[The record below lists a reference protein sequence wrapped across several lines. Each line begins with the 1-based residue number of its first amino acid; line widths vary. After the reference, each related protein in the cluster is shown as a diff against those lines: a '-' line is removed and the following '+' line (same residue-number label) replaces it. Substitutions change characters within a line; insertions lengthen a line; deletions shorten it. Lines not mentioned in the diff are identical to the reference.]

1 MAGNVKANYEEMLAV
16 ADKLSK
22 APETLIPNFQEVIN
36 MANKAATDSGSEA
49 LAARHTEMVSLLKEK
64 IEPAAEILKNIGKA
78 IEIEVKALKN
88 ADRA

>member
-1 MAGNVKANYEEMLAV
+1 MAGNVKANYGEMLDV
-16 ADKLSK
+16 ADKLAK
-22 APETLIPNFQEVIN
+22 APETLIPNFQDVIN

-49 LAARHTEMVSLLKEK
+49 LAARHAEMVLLLKEK

-78 IEIEVKALKN
+78 IEIEVKALQN